1 MALPMLPTRPRAV
14 PATRLS
20 RLAGFGRLAG
30 GIAGSV
36 IGGGAGEVLRGRK
49 PDLPSLL
56 LTPANARR
64 LADELARL
72 RGAAMKMGQLI
83 SMDGGDVLP
92 PELAEIMGR
101 LRAEADPM
109 PPAQLEQA
117 MVAGLGARWRT
128 RFQRFDERPIAAAS
142 IGQVHRAVAL
152 DGRDLAIKVQYPGV
166 AASIDADVDNVATL
180 VKLSGLLPASFALEP
195 LLAEAKR
202 QLKEEADYA
211 REGAMLARFGA
222 LAADWPDVVVP
233 QFASDLS
240 SHTIL
245 AMGHVGGVAI
255 DKAGALPQAERDR
268 LMTLML
274 RILMAEL
281 FDWGVMQ
288 TDPNFA
294 NYRYDLNN
302 GRLVLLDFGA
312 ARDVPAHIREGYR
325 ALLGAGLAGD
335 NDGLLAAMAGIGILP
350 PGAPALMQD
359 TILAMAQ
366 DGFAPLRMEGPFDFG
381 AGGLASNLKDQSA
394 SLLAARDHFTA
405 PPPDILFIQRKIAGM
420 YLLAARLKARVDVAA
435 LVRPYV
441 APSGASSGAPSGRRQ
456 ASTQP
461 RATRAARRSG
471 GSSTD
476 VSREPAAGK
485 TVA

>member
-1 MALPMLPTRPRAV
+1 MLPTRPRAV
-14 PATRLS
+14 PTSRLS

-30 GIAGSV
+30 GIASSV
-36 IGGGAGEVLRGRK
+36 IGGGAGQLLKGER
-49 PDLPSLL
+49 PDFQGLL

-72 RGAAMKMGQLI
+72 RGAAMKLGQLL
-83 SMDGGDVLP
+83 SMDAGDFLP
-92 PELAEIMGR
+92 AELAEIMGR

-109 PPAQLEQA
+109 PPVQLEQA
-117 MVAGLGARWRT
+117 MIAGWGSDWRS
-128 RFQRFDERPIAAAS
+128 RVRSFHERPIAAAS
-142 IGQVHRAVAL
+142 IGQVHRAVAH

-166 AASIDADVDNVATL
+166 ATSIESDVDNVATL
-180 VKLSGLLPASFALEP
+180 VKMSGLVPVGFAIDP

-202 QLKEEADYA
+202 QLHEEADYA
-211 REGAMLARFGA
+211 REGAMLARFGM

-233 QFASDLS
+233 ALAADLS
-240 SHTIL
+240 APTIL
-245 AMGHVGGVAI
+245 AMGHVSGVAI
-255 DKAGALPQAERDR
+255 DKAGALPQSERDR

-294 NYRYDLNN
+294 NYRYDLNS

-312 ARDVPAHIREGYR
+312 ARVVPDDIREAYR
-325 ALLGAGLAGD
+325 AMLACGMAGD
-335 NDGLLAAMAGIGILP
+335 DDGLLDAMRGIGLIPAEAPAVMRDTIIAMAR
-350 PGAPALMQD
+350 
-359 TILAMAQ
+359 
-366 DGFAPLRMEGPFDFG
+366 DGFAPLRMVGAYDFG
-381 AGGLASNLKDQSA
+381 GNGMAANLKEQS
-394 SLLAARDHFTA
+394 STLLAARQHFTA
-405 PPPDILFIQRKIAGM
+405 PPPDLVFIQRKIAGM
-420 YLLAARLKARVDVAA
+420 YLLAARLRARVDVAA

-441 APSGASSGAPSGRRQ
+441 SGAASGSRQ

-461 RATRAARRSG
+461 RATSAAIRSG
-471 GSSTD
+471 AISTE
-476 VSREPAAGK
+476 VSRDPAAGN

>member
-1 MALPMLPTRPRAV
+1 MQRPRTV
-14 PATRLS
+14 PSSRLS

-30 GIAGSV
+30 GIAGNV
-36 IGGGAGEVLRGRK
+36 LGGGAREVLKGQK

-56 LTPANARR
+56 LNPANARR

-72 RGAAMKMGQLI
+72 RGAAMKLGQLI
-83 SMDGGDVLP
+83 SMDGGEVLP
-92 PELAEIMGR
+92 RELADILAR

-109 PPAQLEQA
+109 PEKQLEQA
-117 MVAGLGARWRT
+117 LVAGWGPAWRDQ
-128 RFQRFDERPIAAAS
+128 FQRFDMAPMAAAS

-180 VKLSGLLPASFALEP
+180 VKLSGLLPARFALDP

-202 QLKEEADYA
+202 QLHEEADYA
-211 REGAMLARFGA
+211 REAAMLARYGA

-233 QFASDLS
+233 ELATDLS
-240 SHTIL
+240 RPTIL
-245 AMGHVGGVAI
+245 AMSHVKGVAI
-255 DKAGALPQAERDR
+255 DKAAALPQAERDR
-268 LMTLML
+268 LMTLLL

-281 FDWGVMQ
+281 FDWRMMQ

-294 NYRYDLNN
+294 NYRYDLNS

-312 ARDVPAHIREGYR
+312 ARVVPDHISDGYR
-325 ALLGAGLAGD
+325 ALLASGLAGD
-335 NDGLLAAMAGIGILP
+335 DQALLQAMAGIGILP
-350 PGAPALMQD
+350 PNAPAAMQD
-359 TILAMAQ
+359 TILAMAR
-366 DGFAPLRMEGPFDFG
+366 DGFAPLRMDGPFDFG
-381 AGGLASNLKDQSA
+381 AGGLAGNLKDQSQ
-394 SLLAARDHFTA
+394 SLIGQRDHFTA

-435 LVRPYV
+435 LVRPYTE
-441 APSGASSGAPSGRRQ
+441 AGSTQ

-461 RATRAARRSG
+461 RATRSA
-471 GSSTD
+471 
-476 VSREPAAGK
+476 SR
-485 TVA
+485 

>member
-1 MALPMLPTRPRAV
+1 MAPPRPRAV
-14 PATRLS
+14 PVTRLS

-30 GIAGSV
+30 GIAGNV
-36 IGGGAGEVLRGRK
+36 LGGGARDVLRGQK
-49 PDLPSLL
+49 PSLPGLL

-92 PELAEIMGR
+92 AELSEIMAR

-117 MVAGLGARWRT
+117 MAAGLGPDWRARFR
-128 RFQRFDERPIAAAS
+128 QFDDRPIAAAS
-142 IGQVHRAVAL
+142 IGQVHRATAL

-180 VKLSGLLPASFALEP
+180 VKLSGLLPRDFALDP

-202 QLKEEADYA
+202 QLHEEADYA

-222 LAADWPDVVVP
+222 LAAGWTDVVVP
-233 QFASDLS
+233 QLAGDLS
-240 SHTIL
+240 NSTIL
-245 AMGHVGGVAI
+245 AMGHVKGVAI
-255 DKAGALPQAERDR
+255 DKAAALPQAERDR

-294 NYRYDLNN
+294 NYRYDLNS

-312 ARDVPAHIREGYR
+312 ARDIPHNIREGYR
-325 ALLGAGLAGD
+325 ALLGAGLSGD
-335 NDGLLAAMAGIGILP
+335 DEGLLAAMAGIGILP
-350 PGAPALMQD
+350 PAAPPAVSA
-359 TILAMAQ
+359 TILAMAR
-366 DGFAPLRMEGPFDFG
+366 DGFAPLRIDGPFDFG
-381 AGGLASNLKDQSA
+381 GGGLAANLKEQSG
-394 SLLAARDHFTA
+394 SLMALREHVTA

-435 LVRPYV
+435 LVRPYMPP
-441 APSGASSGAPSGRRQ
+441 AASSGRRQ

-461 RATRAARRSG
+461 RATRVASRSG
-471 GSSTD
+471 ATSTD
-476 VSREPAAGK
+476 VSREPAAGN
-485 TVA
+485 TLG